1 MCPHPPDHPPDPNH
15 PTPTTSP
22 SSTIDPELAREQAY
36 LQTARAEM
44 ARMRE
49 HTLGLQAQAGDK
61 IAGEYLAFTL
71 WRRAQSLLDDPRST
85 LFFGRID
92 DHYIGRRHISDA
104 TGDPVVL
111 DWRADISTA
120 FYRASPREPM
130 GVTLRRRF
138 GVDRGQ
144 LTAYEDEH
152 LSSPESGDVPD
163 SGHSAILA
171 AEIERPRSGP
181 MRDIVATI
189 QPEQDEIVRAD
200 VATTICVQGAP
211 GTGKTAVGLHRAAW
225 LLYSFRDRLARTGVL
240 VIGPNRAFLEHVGAV
255 LPALG
260 EIEVGHTTVEELTG
274 TPRATE
280 PAEVA
285 TLKGDARMAEL
296 LHRAVWARV
305 GRASEPL
312 VVPRGSRRWRI
323 GEYAVQEILDE
334 LTSRGV
340 RFEAARAMLPHRLA
354 HAVLVRM
361 ERAGDTP
368 DDRVQDAVARSAPI
382 RAYAKT
388 VWPAL
393 DPATVLFGLFSDAAA
408 LAAAGEGIL
417 TEEEQRMLLWD
428 KAPRSKGSAR
438 WTPAD
443 TVLLDEIGDLL
454 ERTPSLG
461 HIILDEAQDLS
472 PMQLRAVGRRASTG
486 SMTILGD
493 LAQGTTPWATRSWA
507 ESLEHLGKTGSH
519 VEELTR
525 GFRVPA
531 AVIEFAARLLPH
543 IAPGLALPESVRS
556 NRGRLE
562 VIAAPGGLLP
572 ATVSAI
578 RESLAAAPGTVGV
591 IVSDVQLSAV
601 AGALASA
608 GLEHLVLGSP
618 APAPPPAPAE
628 TEAEGDDAAEA
639 PRGHGPR
646 VQLVPATLAKGLEF
660 DQVVVV
666 EPAAIAAAE
675 PDQRTG
681 LRRLYVVLTRAVSG
695 LSVVHEQPL
704 PAQLADPIPGE
715 SPSAGE
721 SKPF

>member
-1 MCPHPPDHPPDPNH
+1 MSPNSPDHPPDP
-15 PTPTTSP
+15 
-22 SSTIDPELAREQAY
+22 DPATDLELRAEQDY
-36 LQTARAEM
+36 LQNARAQME
-44 ARMRE
+44 RMRE

-61 IAGEYLAFTL
+61 MAGEYLAYTL
-71 WRRAQSLLDDPRST
+71 WRRAQSLLDDPSST

-92 DHYIGRRHISDA
+92 TEPGQGAVHGPERHYIGRRHISDA
-104 TGDPVVL
+104 QGDPVVV
-111 DWRADISTA
+111 DWRADVSTS
-120 FYRASPREPM
+120 FYRASPRTPM
-130 GVTLRRRF
+130 GVRLRRRF

-152 LSSPESGDVPD
+152 LSAPQTNDVAGA
-163 SGHSAILA
+163 SQILA
-171 AEIERPRSGP
+171 QEIERPRSGP

-200 VATTICVQGAP
+200 ATTTICVQGAP

-225 LLYSFRDRLARTGVL
+225 LLYSFRDRLSRTGVL
-240 VIGPNRAFLEHVGAV
+240 VIGPNQAFLEHVGAV

-260 EIEVGHTTVEELTG
+260 EIEVRHSTVEELTG
-274 TPRATE
+274 RPRATE
-280 PAEVA
+280 SPLVA
-285 TLKGDARMAEL
+285 ALKGDARLAEV

-305 GRASEPL
+305 GQASEPL

-323 GEYAVQEILDE
+323 GEYAVQEILTE

-368 DDRVQDAVARSAPI
+368 DDRVQDAVARSTPI
-382 RAYAKT
+382 KNYAKA

-393 DPATVLFGLFSDAAA
+393 DPATVLFRLWSDPAA
-408 LAAAGEGIL
+408 LAAAAEGIL
-417 TEEEQRMLLWD
+417 TEQEQRMLVWD

-443 TVLLDEIGDLL
+443 TVLLDEIGDIL

-486 SMTILGD
+486 SLTVLGD
-493 LAQGTTPWATRSWA
+493 LAQGTTPWATRSWT
-507 ESLEHLGKTGSH
+507 ESLEHLGKPGAH

-543 IAPGLALPESVRS
+543 IAPDLALPESVRS
-556 NRGRLE
+556 NRGRLDL
-562 VIAAPGGLLP
+562 VAAPGRLLP
-572 ATVSAI
+572 ATVAAVS
-578 RESLAAAPGTVGV
+578 ESLAAAPGTVGV
-591 IVSDVQLSAV
+591 IVSDAQVRAT
-601 AGALASA
+601 ARALDAA
-608 GLEHLVLGSP
+608 GLEHVVLGSEASVDHVADTP
-618 APAPPPAPAE
+618 ASVPDE
-628 TEAEGDDAAEA
+628 TETREQADPATQPHA
-639 PRGHGPR
+639 PR
-646 VQLVPATLAKGLEF
+646 VQLLPATLAKGLEF

-666 EPAAIAAAE
+666 EPAAIVAAE

-695 LSVVHEQPL
+695 LSVIHDQPL
-704 PAQLADPIPGE
+704 PPQLEHPT
-715 SPSAGE
+715 S
-721 SKPF
+721 